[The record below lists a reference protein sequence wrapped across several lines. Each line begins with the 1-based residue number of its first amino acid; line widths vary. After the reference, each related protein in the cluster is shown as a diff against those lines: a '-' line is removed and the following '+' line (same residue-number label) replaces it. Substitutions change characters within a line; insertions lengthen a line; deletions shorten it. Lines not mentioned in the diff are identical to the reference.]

1 MAVVHAFIKDKY
13 RLKFPELESL
23 VHNPVEY
30 ARVVARIGN
39 EADLTTVDLDD
50 LMPAGEGEGWGGWG
64 GGLPGAATQ
73 PLCLLPAVAQPA
85 ALPATS
91 VLHCLLTQLA
101 CCWRSFLPP
110 WLTPVPSCP
119 SLPPPAT
126 IMVVTVTAT
135 TTSGR
140 PLTPES
146 LAKAQ
151 EGCALMLSLDADKAR
166 IIRFV
171 EGRMG
176 SIAPNLSA
184 AIGSEVAARLMGVA
198 GGLLAL
204 SRIPACNIQVL
215 GTKRKHLAGLSSSS
229 ANPHQGFIFTS
240 AVVQNT
246 PPPLRIKAARLAAAK
261 TALLARVDA
270 YGQDPS
276 GAVSRGALVV
286 VVGGGGVGAGGAAPA
301 AAACSCC
308 ARQRQPD
315 RVKRRWV
322 FANAR
327 MHDSNAVLL
336 STCHPRRW
344 ATASWMR

>member
-1 MAVVHAFIKDKY
+1 
-13 RLKFPELESL
+13 
-23 VHNPVEY
+23 
-30 ARVVARIGN
+30 
-39 EADLTTVDLDD
+39 
-50 LMPAGEGEGWGGWG
+50 
-64 GGLPGAATQ
+64 
-73 PLCLLPAVAQPA
+73 
-85 ALPATS
+85 
-91 VLHCLLTQLA
+91 
-101 CCWRSFLPP
+101 
-110 WLTPVPSCP
+110 
-119 SLPPPAT
+119 
-126 IMVVTVTAT
+126 MVVTVTAT

-215 GTKRKHLAGLSSSS
+215 GAKRKHLAGLSSSS

-286 VVGGGGVGAGGAAPA
+286 VVGGEGVWEPGARRRQQLLAHAARGSASPTVSRGAGCLPMRACTTPTPSCSPPA
-301 AAACSCC
+301 TPADG
-308 ARQRQPD
+308 QP
-315 RVKRRWV
+315 
-322 FANAR
+322 
-327 MHDSNAVLL
+327 L
-336 STCHPRRW
+336 PG
-344 ATASWMR
+344 